1 MKSATNTSDLVG
13 PPAVEGATAEG
24 AGVPLTAPAR
34 RRRARDVMRDYLALT
49 KPRIIVLLLITTVT
63 TMFVAD
69 PSGPGLTVILWT
81 MLGGYLAAGGA
92 GAINHF
98 VDRDRDA
105 RMARTCDRP
114 LVTGRIDPRHG
125 LAFGIGLAIASVVLL
140 ALAVNPL
147 AAGLALGGLLGYVFV
162 YTLWLKPVTPQNIV
176 IGGAAGAFPPLVGWA
191 AATGGLTV
199 DALYPFAIVF
209 LWTPPHFWALALL
222 VKDDYE
228 RTGVPMLPVARGEE
242 TTRRQ
247 ILLYSIAMV
256 AFTALP
262 YLTGLFD
269 WAYLA
274 AALALGAGFIALAAD
289 LARRPSRAAAVRLHL
304 ASLAYLALLFCAM
317 AADRILLG

>member
-1 MKSATNTSDLVG
+1 MKRTTKTPELVG
-13 PPAVEGATAEG
+13 PPAVEAPQGPT
-24 AGVPLTAPAR
+24 VPLAAQAG
-34 RRRARDVMRDYLALT
+34 RRRALDVMRDYVALT

-69 PSGPGLTVILWT
+69 PSGPSLATILWT

-114 LVTGRIDPRHG
+114 LVTGRIEPNHG
-125 LAFGIGLAIASVVLL
+125 LLFGIALAIASIVLL
-140 ALAVNPL
+140 AVAVNPV
-147 AAGLALGGLLGYVFV
+147 AAALALSGLLGYVFV
-162 YTLWLKPVTPQNIV
+162 YTLWLKPLTPQNIV
-176 IGGAAGAFPPLVGWA
+176 IGGAAGAVPPLVGWA
-191 AATGGLTV
+191 AATGGLTW

-222 VKDDYE
+222 VKDDYQ
-228 RTGVPMLPVARGEE
+228 RTGVPMLPVARGDVA
-242 TTRRQ
+242 TRRQ
-247 ILLYSIAMV
+247 ILVYSIV
-256 AFTALP
+256 LVVFTVLP
-262 YLTGLFD
+262 YVTGLFG
-269 WAYLA
+269 WPYLV
-274 AALALGAGFIALAAD
+274 AALAFGVGFIALAAD

-304 ASLAYLALLFCAM
+304 ASLAYLALLFAAM